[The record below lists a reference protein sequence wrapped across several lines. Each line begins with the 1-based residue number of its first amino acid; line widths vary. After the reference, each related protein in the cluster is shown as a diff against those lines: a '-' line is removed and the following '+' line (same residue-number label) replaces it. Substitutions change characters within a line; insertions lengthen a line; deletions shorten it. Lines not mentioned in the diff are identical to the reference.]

1 MRLKKYLILII
12 LSLAT
17 TIFGRS
23 SHDFTQ
29 FRYDKHHSGVSQSP
43 GPMRRPKLLWSFY
56 LKATVTGAPI
66 FKNGILYFGDLDN
79 HFYALDGYSGKVL
92 WSKTLKSR
100 GDEPVGIH
108 NSPAIYRKL
117 VIVASG
123 DGYLYAFNR
132 KTGQIKWGPKDLKE
146 PIYSSPIVRKK
157 NLLITTAGEGTLW
170 ILKLSRGGTI
180 LKTSIGT
187 PVYSTLVINEK
198 PSTLTLGDNPTSST
212 PNPTIQPKIDY
223 ELYITV
229 PSKVITYQIE
239 LKSRKA
245 IPLKEIPI
253 DGSITS
259 SPVFYKEK
267 LYFSTRR
274 FLYCISRN
282 TVKWVKRV
290 KPIAVHDN
298 RKTYPSPVVIGNLV
312 IHGSKGY
319 NAEDGTAAWHF
330 WSYGRATSDAIASPK
345 ILYMVG
351 KYTLYDRTLGF
362 IAGIRVKTEGL
373 VFWSNL
379 PSPPIAPPI
388 IAGNIIY
395 LATEKQWLYALR

>member
-1 MRLKKYLILII
+1 MTLKKILILLII
-12 LSLAT
+12 PLTT

-29 FRYDKHHSGVSQSP
+29 FRYDKYHSGVSQSP
-43 GPMRRPKLLWSFY
+43 GPARRPKLLWTFY
-56 LKATVTGAPI
+56 LKAIVTGAPI
-66 FKNGILYFGDLDN
+66 FKDGILYFGDLKN

-92 WSKTLKSR
+92 WHKRLKSR
-100 GDEPVGIH
+100 GDRPVGIH
-108 NSPAIYRKL
+108 NSPALYRKS
-117 VIVASG
+117 VIVATG
-123 DGYLYAFNR
+123 DGYLYAFNQ
-132 KTGQIKWGPKDLKE
+132 KTGDRIWGPKDLKE

-157 NLLITTAGEGTLW
+157 NLLITTAGEGSLW
-170 ILKLSRGGTI
+170 IMSPSRGKTI
-180 LKTSIGT
+180 FRTSIGT
-187 PVYSTLVINEK
+187 PIYSTLVINDK
-198 PSTLTLGDNPTSST
+198 PSTLLIGDNPSFST
-212 PNPTIQPKIDY
+212 PQAKSRINY

-229 PSKVITYQIE
+229 PSKVITYQIK

-267 LYFSTRR
+267 LYFSTRQ

-282 TVKWVKRV
+282 VVKWVKRV
-290 KPIAVHDN
+290 KPIAVHDS
-298 RKTYPSPVVIGNLV
+298 RRTYPSPVVIGSLV

-330 WSYGRATSDAIASPK
+330 WSYGRATSDAIASPQ

-351 KYTLYDRTLGF
+351 KYTLYDRLLGF
-362 IAGIRVKTEGL
+362 IAGIGIKSEGL
-373 VFWSNL
+373 VFWANL
-379 PSPPIAPPI
+379 PSPPVAPPI
-388 IAGNIIY
+388 IAGRILY
-395 LATEKQWLYALR
+395 VATEQKKLYALR